1 MCSIFCPFFGYK
13 KTADSQAAEGTETNS
28 GWILSTLDVKDAF
41 LMVPQPEVLK
51 IKVGNGSY
59 VVLRNLPGQRQR
71 ARSWYQ
77 FLRSFLDKTC
87 NVEWC
92 PEQPCSCRG
101 VEFCLLT
108 HVDDI
113 MYAGSRK
120 FWHEVFH
127 PAFQKAFT
135 VSYSELGDVGSEISF
150 LKRRIRRLPGGLALI
165 PGTNIDALVQKVEAK
180 LGHVRL
186 QSMPGDA
193 NLQREDTTKELSSG
207 DASFY
212 RMAVGVCL
220 YLSRDRPDTVFP
232 VKELAS
238 RMSKPT
244 IGSLQSL

>member
-1 MCSIFCPFFGYK
+1 
-13 KTADSQAAEGTETNS
+13 
-28 GWILSTLDVKDAF
+28 
-41 LMVPQPEVLK
+41 MVPQPEVLK

-59 VVLRNLPGQRQR
+59 VVLRNLPGQRQG

-120 FWHEVFH
+120 FWHEVFL

-135 VSYSELGDVGSEISF
+135 VSYSEPGDVGSEISF
-150 LKRRIRRLPGGLALI
+150 LKRRIKRLPGGLALI
-165 PGTNIDALVQKVEAK
+165 PGANIDALVQKVEAK
-180 LGHVRL
+180 LGHVR
-186 QSMPGDA
+186 
-193 NLQREDTTKELSSG
+193 
-207 DASFY
+207 
-212 RMAVGVCL
+212 
-220 YLSRDRPDTVFP
+220 
-232 VKELAS
+232 
-238 RMSKPT
+238 T
-244 IGSLQSL
+244 IHAGRCKFAA